1 MYLTILNSIAYFFSG
16 LFFIVFFRSKMY
28 KWKNLKAIWQ
38 NAITQITTKRM
49 IQKEIA
55 KAEAKG
61 EKGFE
66 MTDGT
71 VVYAKTQAGAI
82 YKHNQLKK
90 KLKTNAKKS
99 N

>member
-1 MYLTILNSIAYFFSG
+1 MYLTILNTIAYFFSA
-16 LFFIVFFRSKMY
+16 LFFIVLIRSKLY

-38 NAITQITTKRM
+38 NAINELKTKGM
-49 IQKEIA
+49 IKKEIA

-66 MTDGT
+66 MNDGT
-71 VVYAKTQAGAI
+71 VVFAKTQAGAI

-90 KLKTNAKKS
+90 KLKSKN
-99 N
+99 